1 MPISAIGNSVA
12 APAGEAGFT
21 LVELMVVMVIVGLM
35 TAAVIVTIPDGRGR
49 LSDDAVALAAR
60 LVAARDLAIIG
71 GHDVA
76 ARFGADGYDFV
87 ERRGR
92 GWVAPAGKALVARR
106 WRDGTTGEAA
116 IESDATLVFDGTGLA
131 TPAVVT
137 LTADGEQAQ
146 VSIDAAG
153 GVRVAGR

>member
-1 MPISAIGNSVA
+1 MPISATGNSIA
-12 APAGEAGFT
+12 TPAGEAGFT

-35 TAAVIVTIPDGRGR
+35 TAAVIVTIPGGRGR

-76 ARFGADGYDFV
+76 ARFDADGYDFV
-87 ERRGR
+87 ERRGG
-92 GWVAPAGKALVARR
+92 GWVAPAGKALAARR
-106 WRDGTTGEAA
+106 WRDGTSGEAA
-116 IESDATLVFDGTGLA
+116 IDGDTTLIFDGTGLA

-137 LTADGEQAQ
+137 LRADGEQAQ
-146 VSIDAAG
+146 VGIDAAG